1 MLRGVMSDKKYF
13 LKQEEKKLLK
23 ANYQSEKE
31 EKLISSAELRKQL
44 KI

>member
-1 MLRGVMSDKKYF
+1 MKDIERF
-13 LKQEEKKLLK
+13 LTLEEKKLLK
-23 ANYQSEKE
+23 ASYINEKE